1 MTPLALDHVAFGV
14 RNVGAIAESFGRIGF
29 TATAPSRCAWDQ
41 GDGPMTS
48 SSVSVMF
55 AEQYLDFVEID
66 HPRWLEHLERSP
78 LYGGRAAPSGI
89 VLRGFTKEEIR
100 ARGASYTITR
110 TLEGASPSQ
119 VRYEFLS
126 APDSGL
132 PLGLI
137 FDAAPAAMRTP
148 EWLTHP
154 NTASAIRRLHLW
166 APANRRVA
174 DWIDLEAVG
183 IERTAL
189 IQDDYLS
196 RVAALAPQMGRPSLL
211 SIQIEV
217 ADLAAARAV
226 LAGSGVGFDEDAGKL
241 RIDPQEGL
249 GLGVQLVAAE

>member
-110 TLEGASPSQ
+110 TLEGASPSPIWSMRPISSPRREGRASKSWVPRLDAKSFGCCETYWTSAWR
-119 VRYEFLS
+119 VRHQK
-126 APDSGL
+126 P
-132 PLGLI
+132 P
-137 FDAAPAAMRTP
+137 
-148 EWLTHP
+148 
-154 NTASAIRRLHLW
+154 
-166 APANRRVA
+166 
-174 DWIDLEAVG
+174 
-183 IERTAL
+183 
-189 IQDDYLS
+189 
-196 RVAALAPQMGRPSLL
+196 
-211 SIQIEV
+211 
-217 ADLAAARAV
+217 
-226 LAGSGVGFDEDAGKL
+226 GSYRQPVRSCP
-241 RIDPQEGL
+241 RII
-249 GLGVQLVAAE
+249 VC